1 MIVRPLIAPDTTD
14 QVQVTIVLFARVF
27 RRHGQAFVAI
37 NIPITPT
44 LMTIYRMFIVGR
56 HHSRHSTDRARVSRL
71 HKDLLDLRAVSY
83 AG

>member
-14 QVQVTIVLFARVF
+14 QVQVTIVLFARVC

-44 LMTIYRMFIVGR
+44 LMTIYRMFFVHR
-56 HHSRHSTDRARVSRL
+56 HHSRRFTERAQVSRL
-71 HKDLLDLRAVSY
+71 YRDLLDLRAASY